1 MGRAVRIA
9 IVAVI
14 VLVAVLIVNAVVLDS
29 QTRSAE
35 VNAPGGKLIEVNGV
49 TLQYTDQAA
58 TKAGREGEPIVLLHC
73 YTCSGRWWDAMTPL
87 LSDHHRVVTFDLLGH
102 GGSEKPS
109 SGYEIGS
116 QSAAVAA
123 AMNKL
128 GIRQATVVGHSMGG
142 LVATS
147 LAEQSSDLVDRVVLI
162 ATPAEPGDAA
172 LPFLARVSRA
182 PVIGEAIWRVKLPSM
197 VKSSYGDAFAPGADV
212 SDMFENPDQV
222 VDDLGDMTYKSYKE
236 SNTAANDFLDAGSV
250 PSRLRSTG
258 VPVLAIDGTEDQ
270 ILDSE
275 KFLGDMQTVP
285 GARIVSIEGAGH
297 SPNVEEPQE
306 TADAVLPFA
315 DAGGAVEPLPTR
327 KPTAKGEQPK
337 AKGPQAGRAR
347 PKGPNA
353 KGKRAARA
361 GGKGGSG

>member
-1 MGRAVRIA
+1 MGRALRIA
-9 IVAVI
+9 IVAIV
-14 VLVAVLIVNAVVLDS
+14 VLVAVLIVNAIVLDS

-58 TKAGREGEPIVLLHC
+58 TKQGQEGEPIVLLHC
-73 YTCSGRWWDAMTPL
+73 YTCSGRWWDGMIPL
-87 LSDHHRVVTFDLLGH
+87 LSGHHRVVTFDLLGH

-123 AMNKL
+123 AMNQL
-128 GIRQATVVGHSMGG
+128 GIRQATVIGHSMGG

-147 LAEQSSDLVDRVVLI
+147 LAEQSSELVDRVVLI
-162 ATPAEPGDAA
+162 ATPAEPGDAD
-172 LPFLARVSRA
+172 LPLLAKASRA

-197 VKSSYGDAFAPGADV
+197 VKSSYADAFAPDVDV

-236 SNTAANDFLDAGSV
+236 SHSAADDFLDSGSV
-250 PSRLRSTG
+250 PSRLRTTG

-275 KFLGDMQTVP
+275 KILGDMQTIP

-297 SPNVEEPQE
+297 SPNVEKPQE
-306 TADAVLPFA
+306 TADAVLPFV
-315 DAGGAVEPLPTR
+315 DAGGPVEPLPTR
-327 KPTAKGEQPK
+327 KPQAGKKAK
-337 AKGPQAGRAR
+337 AKGPGQKQKAG
-347 PKGPNA
+347 PKRNASGQEKGA
-353 KGKRAARA
+353 KGGNR
-361 GGKGGSG
+361 

>member
-1 MGRAVRIA
+1 MGRALRIA
-9 IVAVI
+9 IVAIV
-14 VLVAVLIVNAVVLDS
+14 VLVAVLIVNAIVLDS

-58 TKAGREGEPIVLLHC
+58 TKPGPEGEPIVLLHC
-73 YTCSGRWWDAMTPL
+73 YTCSGRWWDPMIPL
-87 LSDHHRVVTFDLLGH
+87 LSGHHRVVTFDLLGH

-123 AMNKL
+123 AMNEL
-128 GIRQATVVGHSMGG
+128 GIRQATVIGHSMGG

-147 LAEQSSDLVDRVVLI
+147 LAEQSSELVDRVVLI
-162 ATPAEPGDAA
+162 ATPAEPGDAD
-172 LPFLARVSRA
+172 LPFLAKLSRA
-182 PVIGEAIWRVKLPSM
+182 PVIGEAIWRVKLPGM

-212 SDMFENPDQV
+212 SEMFDNPDQV

-236 SNTAANDFLDAGSV
+236 SDSAADDFLDGGSV
-250 PSRLRSTG
+250 PSRLRTTG

-275 KFLGDMQTVP
+275 KVLADVQTVP
-285 GARIVSIEGAGH
+285 GARIVPIDGAGH
-297 SPNVEEPQE
+297 SPNVEEPE
-306 TADAVLPFA
+306 ATAEAILPFV
-315 DAGGAVEPLPTR
+315 DAGGRVEPLP
-327 KPTAKGEQPK
+327 KPK
-337 AKGPQAGRAR
+337 AKAKARSQRERPQRKRKSERRGPQRE
-347 PKGPNA
+347 KGT
-353 KGKRAARA
+353 GG
-361 GGKGGSG
+361 GGK